1 MDTFE
6 CKRCGNRKPRSDF
19 YAASNSRGFD
29 SSCKDCRKLVIRKRR
44 NDNIDYVRAYD
55 RARGKTE
62 KRKLDSIIR
71 NRKRRKDPDGY
82 MAAHNAVA
90 RALRS
95 GRIERQPCCMC
106 GTTEKIHAHHDDYMK
121 PLEVMWLCVVHHK
134 SRHAYLE
141 YIDKDIF

>member
-1 MDTFE
+1 MDTKS
-6 CKRCGNRKPRSDF
+6 CKRCGIEKPNDDF
-19 YAASNSRGFD
+19 YKSD
-29 SSCKDCRKLVIRKRR
+29 SSCKECRKLA
-44 NDNIDYVRAYD
+44 VRQYRDKNSEKVKAYD
-55 RARGKTE
+55 RARGKLPH
-62 KRKLDSIIR
+62 RKELTVI
-71 NRKRRKDPDGY
+71 NTRKRRKDPDGY

-134 SRHAYLE
+134 SRHSYLE
-141 YIDKDIF
+141 YIEQDTF